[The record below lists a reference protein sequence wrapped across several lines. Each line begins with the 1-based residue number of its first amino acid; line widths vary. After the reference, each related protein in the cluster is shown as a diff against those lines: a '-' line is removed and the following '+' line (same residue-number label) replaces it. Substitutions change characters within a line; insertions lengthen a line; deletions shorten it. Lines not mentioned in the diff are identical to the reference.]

1 MSQTTIYRDQIKKP
15 HYLIVFKKSNT
26 IKIQIKEIYYMYS
39 ILNIILKLITSVGK
53 KLSILQ
59 KYKQYLVKKGVI
71 TSIHFET
78 QKQRLKIIN
87 IVKR

>member
-1 MSQTTIYRDQIKKP
+1 
-15 HYLIVFKKSNT
+15 
-26 IKIQIKEIYYMYS
+26 MYS
-39 ILNIILKLITSVGK
+39 ILNIILKVITSVGK
-53 KLSILQ
+53 TLSILQ
-59 KYKQYLVKKGVI
+59 KYKQYLVKKEFI